1 MRIPEHKIEEI
12 RRASDI
18 VDIISKYL
26 PLKKRGKNFITLCP
40 FHNEKTPSFT
50 VSQDK
55 QIYHC
60 FGCHAGGNVFNFLME
75 YKKIS
80 YVEAVL
86 ELAAEYG
93 IPVDYEEEKYS
104 EQQSETEE
112 LYEINKIA
120 AIFFSDNLLKN
131 EEGKFARKYFESRK
145 IKSSTIKTFGL
156 GYLPQNN
163 VLVNHL
169 KEKKVDLEKAIY
181 LGLIGKNE
189 KGNLFDKLY
198 DRIIF
203 PIFSTNG
210 RIVAFA
216 GRVLKDNENISKYI
230 NSPESKIYYKGKI
243 LYGLFFAKEEIRK
256 SEIAIVVEGYMDL
269 ISLYQNNIKNVV
281 AVSGTALTEDQI
293 QLLSRYTKNVVLLFD
308 ADTAGVKASM
318 RSIELLLKHNLNIK
332 IAVLPEGED
341 PDSFVNKY
349 GAEEFKKIINS
360 SQDFLEFQTSIFEKE
375 GRFDDAVKST
385 DAIRELMATVALIN
399 DDLKRNL
406 LIKSLSDKF
415 NLRLKLLEDELNKIL
430 KTRSEFY
437 RNNRK
442 EQNQKEQFSLS
453 SSEGISPKVISNY
466 PEKINGKKNVTSIID
481 SPVFITEREIVKLL
495 YENDENLINLIFKFL
510 NPDDFEFDIH
520 RILAQYIFDE
530 YKNENEINI
539 SFQRKSDEPLAKIIE
554 LIEDE
559 KVKNYLLELTLD
571 KYRISDK
578 WEEKLGHRNDPNIL
592 YKITIDT
599 IKKYKT
605 QKIEEKIKEVSKQIE
620 ENFDEANQLELLK
633 ELTELQQEKSNI
645 NNHIK
650 EKIK

>member
-93 IPVDYEEEKYS
+93 IPVDYEEGKYS

-120 AIFFSDNLLKN
+120 ANFFSDNLLKN

-163 VLVNHL
+163 VMVNHL

-189 KGNLFDKLY
+189 RGNLYDKLY

-256 SEIAIVVEGYMDL
+256 SDLAIVVEGYMDL

-349 GAEEFKKIINS
+349 GADEFKKIINS
-360 SQDFLEFQTSIFEKE
+360 SQDFLEFQTLIFEKE
-375 GRFDDAVKST
+375 GKFDDAIKST
-385 DAIRELMATVALIN
+385 DAIRELMTTVALID

-406 LIKSLSDKF
+406 LIKSLSEKF

-430 KTRSEFY
+430 KN
-437 RNNRK
+437 RNARK
-442 EQNQKEQFSLS
+442 QKEQFSLS
-453 SSEGISPKVISNY
+453 SSQDITQQAISNY
-466 PEKINGKKNVTSIID
+466 PEKINVKENVSSIID
-481 SPVFITEREIVKLL
+481 SPIFYTEREIVKLL
-495 YENDENLINLIFKFL
+495 YENDDKLINLIFEFL
-510 NPDDFEFDIH
+510 NPDNFEFDIH
-520 RILAQYIFDE
+520 RTLAQYIFDE
-530 YKNENEINI
+530 YKDENNINI
-539 SFQRKSDEPLAKIIE
+539 SSPTKNDEPLAKIIE

-605 QKIEEKIKEVSKQIE
+605 QKIEKKIYEVSKQIE
-620 ENFDEANQLELLK
+620 ENIDEANQLELLK
-633 ELTELQQEKSNI
+633 ELTELQQEKSKI
-645 NNHIK
+645 NNLIK

>member
-93 IPVDYEEEKYS
+93 IPVDYEEGKYS

>member
-93 IPVDYEEEKYS
+93 IPVDYEEGKYS

-120 AIFFSDNLLKN
+120 ANFFSDNLLKN

-163 VLVNHL
+163 VMVNHL

-189 KGNLFDKLY
+189 RGNLYDKLY

-256 SEIAIVVEGYMDL
+256 SDLAIVVEGYMDL

-349 GAEEFKKIINS
+349 GADEFKKIINS
-360 SQDFLEFQTSIFEKE
+360 SQDFLEFQTLIFEKE
-375 GRFDDAVKST
+375 GKFDDAIKST
-385 DAIRELMATVALIN
+385 DAIRELMTTVALID

-406 LIKSLSDKF
+406 LIKSLSEKF

-430 KTRSEFY
+430 KN
-437 RNNRK
+437 RNARK
-442 EQNQKEQFSLS
+442 QKEQFSLS
-453 SSEGISPKVISNY
+453 SSQDITQQAISNY
-466 PEKINGKKNVTSIID
+466 PEKINEKKNVVAIID
-481 SPVFITEREIVKLL
+481 SPIFYTEREIVKLL
-495 YENDENLINLIFKFL
+495 YENDDKLINLIFEFL
-510 NPDDFEFDIH
+510 NPDNFEFDIH
-520 RILAQYIFDE
+520 RTLAQYIFDE
-530 YKNENEINI
+530 YKDENNINI
-539 SFQRKSDEPLAKIIE
+539 SSPTKNDEPLAKIIE

-605 QKIEEKIKEVSKQIE
+605 QKIEKKIYEVSKQIE
-620 ENFDEANQLELLK
+620 ENIDEANQLELLK
-633 ELTELQQEKSNI
+633 ELTELQQEKSKI
-645 NNHIK
+645 NNLIK

>member
-93 IPVDYEEEKYS
+93 IPVDYEEGKYS

-189 KGNLFDKLY
+189 RGNLFDKLY

-243 LYGLFFAKEEIRK
+243 LYGLFFAKDEIRK
-256 SEIAIVVEGYMDL
+256 SDIAIVVEGYMD
-269 ISLYQNNIKNVV
+269 
-281 AVSGTALTEDQI
+281 
-293 QLLSRYTKNVVLLFD
+293 
-308 ADTAGVKASM
+308 
-318 RSIELLLKHNLNIK
+318 
-332 IAVLPEGED
+332 
-341 PDSFVNKY
+341 
-349 GAEEFKKIINS
+349 
-360 SQDFLEFQTSIFEKE
+360 
-375 GRFDDAVKST
+375 
-385 DAIRELMATVALIN
+385 
-399 DDLKRNL
+399 
-406 LIKSLSDKF
+406 
-415 NLRLKLLEDELNKIL
+415 
-430 KTRSEFY
+430 
-437 RNNRK
+437 
-442 EQNQKEQFSLS
+442 
-453 SSEGISPKVISNY
+453 
-466 PEKINGKKNVTSIID
+466 
-481 SPVFITEREIVKLL
+481 FI
-495 YENDENLINLIFKFL
+495 
-510 NPDDFEFDIH
+510 
-520 RILAQYIFDE
+520 
-530 YKNENEINI
+530 
-539 SFQRKSDEPLAKIIE
+539 
-554 LIEDE
+554 
-559 KVKNYLLELTLD
+559 
-571 KYRISDK
+571 
-578 WEEKLGHRNDPNIL
+578 
-592 YKITIDT
+592 
-599 IKKYKT
+599 
-605 QKIEEKIKEVSKQIE
+605 
-620 ENFDEANQLELLK
+620 
-633 ELTELQQEKSNI
+633 
-645 NNHIK
+645 
-650 EKIK
+650 